1 VTESQPDNRG
11 KEDNMRDPE
20 TVAAE
25 IRAWDLQ
32 DVRKLRDL
40 IVELG
45 AYRGELGGYINAQHY
60 VDFSDLPSAPIPD
73 DIDTGY
79 PVWAMDVQGYALV
92 GLDARDI
99 EHVDTI
105 RDRYRF

>member
-1 VTESQPDNRG
+1 MTNH
-11 KEDNMRDPE
+11 NRDPE
-20 TVAAE
+20 TIAAE
-25 IRAWDLQ
+25 ILAWDLQ

-40 IVELG
+40 IAELD
-45 AYRGELGGYINAQHY
+45 ACRDEYDRRLNAQDY

-92 GLDARDI
+92 GSDARSI
-99 EHVDTI
+99 EHIDEI
-105 RDRYRF
+105 RANQASGWWWEDR